1 MNNNDSQ
8 TYLDSYIICCIIS
21 FLNQGEIFI
30 LYETSNYFK
39 NFIDTHNFLKKCPPS
54 QQIITRLK
62 MLNWAETHSSFRY
75 TKNMLESA
83 VKQNKINIVRYLVK
97 KSCLKSENCYNE
109 AVRNLN
115 SRMINLLNMYN
126 FPKNEH
132 AFVVASEIGS
142 LRMIKLLDKYDF
154 PHPQ

>member
-83 VKQNKINIVRYLVK
+83 VKQNKINIDIDKAVDKIKQKIR
-97 KSCLKSENCYNE
+97 ENNPPEWKFQTAEEYFLD
-109 AVRNLN
+109 RKDI
-115 SRMINLLNMYN
+115 SIDDRIGFRSINKV
-126 FPKNEH
+126 F
-132 AFVVASEIGS
+132 
-142 LRMIKLLDKYDF
+142 KYV
-154 PHPQ
+154 